1 MKPTELHGV
10 ARLIAAAR
18 NSISGFRDAWT
29 REAAFRQEVL
39 LLIPAVPLSFWIGE
53 TIGQIG
59 LLLGS
64 LLFLIL
70 VEILNSALEAV
81 VDRIGSERHELSRI
95 AKDLGSAAV
104 MLATLFPL
112 AVWITL
118 TLKKVGWISV

>member
-1 MKPTELHGV
+1 MKPTELRGV
-10 ARLIAAAR
+10 ARLISAAR
-18 NSISGFRDAWT
+18 NSFSGFRDAWT
-29 REAAFRQEVL
+29 REPAFRQEVL
-39 LLIPAVPLSFWIGE
+39 LLIPGIPAAIWIGE
-53 TIGQIG
+53 SIGQIG

-81 VDRIGSERHELSRI
+81 VDRIGPERHELSRI

-118 TLKKVGWISV
+118 LLSKLGWVTL

>member
-1 MKPTELHGV
+1 MKPNGLSGV
-10 ARLIAAAR
+10 ARLIAAAH
-18 NSISGFRDAWT
+18 NSAAGFRDAWT

-39 LLIPAVPLSFWIGE
+39 LLIPAVPAAVWIGE
-53 TIGQIG
+53 NLGQIG

-70 VEILNSALEAV
+70 IEVLNSAIEAV
-81 VDRIGSERHELSRI
+81 VDRIGTEQHELSRI

-104 MLATLFPL
+104 LLATLFPF

-118 TLKKVGWISV
+118 LLNKLGWVNV

>member
-1 MKPTELHGV
+1 MKPNGLSGV
-10 ARLIAAAR
+10 ARLIAAVH

-39 LLIPAVPLSFWIGE
+39 LFIPAVPLSFWIAEGL
-53 TIGQIG
+53 GQIA

-81 VDRIGSERHELSRI
+81 VDRVGPERHELSRI

-118 TLKKVGWISV
+118 ALNKIGWVTV